1 MWIFYPTMVGHTHEH
16 KPSISLRNDG
26 RTYSGGCSLRG
37 FKGRF
42 IVSFPHVDHDL
53 AYFYI
58 ISKVNITNSG
68 LNFKNILC
76 RLLRGWRCHAKP
88 VFFQYLYC
96 WLVLWC
102 LDCRA
107 LLDFL
112 SYGSDSAHYASKVG
126 NFMQTQSF
134 LISLVMTCTWCLD
147 YRVLLDLHSYESDSW
162 RMYTLKIVCLCAE
175 GELGSYF
182 SLGEG

>member
-1 MWIFYPTMVGHTHEH
+1 MEGLILEVARWEVSKGVSLSVFLMLTMTWRIFILFRKLALQIADWTSKTFSADCSEVGDVTQS
-16 KPSISLRNDG
+16 P
-26 RTYSGGCSLRG
+26 
-37 FKGRF
+37 F
-42 IVSFPHVDHDL
+42 
-53 AYFYI
+53 
-58 ISKVNITNSG
+58 
-68 LNFKNILC
+68 
-76 RLLRGWRCHAKP
+76 
-88 VFFQYLYC
+88 FFQYLYC

-102 LDCRA
+102 LDYRA

-147 YRVLLDLHSYESDSW
+147 YRVLLNVHSYESDSW